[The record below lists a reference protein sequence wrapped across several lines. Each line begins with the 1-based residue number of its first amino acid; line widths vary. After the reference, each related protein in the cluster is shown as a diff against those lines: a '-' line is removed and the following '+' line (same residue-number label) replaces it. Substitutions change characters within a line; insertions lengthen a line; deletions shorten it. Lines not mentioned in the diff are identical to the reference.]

1 MKTIKNLFVLS
12 VLSLAFVMS
21 SCVSD
26 DDYSLPNIS
35 IQEPNIPQ
43 DKITTFLA
51 VYQRFEQ
58 AQNDGDPTAIIPS
71 DEELYI
77 EGYVISSDQGGNF
90 FEELIIQNKI
100 DDSDSSEDPRLGLR
114 ISINVNSLYNTYQIG
129 RKVYVKLTGLTIGES
144 NGVLVIGKGESS
156 QIEQI
161 EATEYSED
169 CMCLVPFTDI
179 IIRGT
184 EIAEISP
191 KVTTIEGLSEADE
204 NTLIQLNDAQFHRS
218 QLGMTFA
225 GEASDEFDG
234 FRTLESCATNNTIP
248 LQTSTFADFKSLQVD
263 QGRGTIQGIYSRDF
277 GDDFSVLVIN
287 SRADI
292 NFDSDERCDPN
303 VLECGGSIGTAQT
316 IFSQD
321 MESVSNISDLEA
333 QGWEQVLV
341 AGSEQFII
349 GSFSGNNYAQISGFS
364 SGESVM
370 ETWLVTP
377 DINLDGTTDEAL
389 TFDLEVA
396 FSNGVILSVL
406 ITDNYTGDVTTT
418 EWTEVDVTIPNTPS
432 SGFGGFNN
440 VGDISIDCLE
450 GNVRVAFK
458 YLGSD
463 PSATT
468 RYHID
473 NLEVTGN

>member
-1 MKTIKNLFVLS
+1 MKAIKNLFVFS
-12 VLSLAFVMS
+12 VLALAFVMS

-51 VYQRFEQ
+51 IYQRLEQ
-58 AQNDGDPTAIIPS
+58 AQNDGDPTAIIPD

-77 EGYVISSDQGGNF
+77 EGYVISSDQAGNF

-100 DDSDSSEDPRLGLR
+100 DDSNPSEDPRLGVR
-114 ISINVNSLYNTYQIG
+114 VSVNVSSLYNTYQFG
-129 RKVYVKLTGLTIGES
+129 RKVYIKLTGLTIGES
-144 NGVLVIGKGESS
+144 NGVLVIAKGQGS
-156 QIEQI
+156 QVEQI
-161 EATEYSED
+161 DAAEYR
-169 CMCLVPFTDI
+169 DI

-184 EIAEISP
+184 EVAEIAP
-191 KVTTIEGLSEADE
+191 KVTSIEDLSEADE

-225 GEASDEFDG
+225 GEANDEFDG
-234 FRTLESCATNNTIP
+234 FRTIESCDTNNTLS

-263 QGRGTIQGIYSRDF
+263 QGRGSIQGVYSRDF
-277 GDDFSVLVIN
+277 GDDFSVLIIN

-292 NFDSDERCDPN
+292 NFDSEERCDPN
-303 VLECGGSIGTAQT
+303 VLDCGGAIGTSQT
-316 IFSQD
+316 IFSQN
-321 MESVSNISDLEA
+321 METVSNISDLVS
-333 QGWEQVLV
+333 QGWEHVLI
-341 AGSEQFII
+341 AGSESFVI
-349 GSFSGNNYAQISGFS
+349 GNFSGNNYAQISGFS
-364 SGESVM
+364 SGESEM

-377 DINLDGTTDEAL
+377 DINLDGSTDESL

-418 EWTEVDVTIPNTPS
+418 EWTEVDVTIPNVPA

-440 VGDISIDCLE
+440 VGDISIDCLN
-450 GNVRVAFK
+450 GDVRVAFK

-463 PSATT
+463 PTATT

-473 NLEVTGN
+473 NVEVTGN